1 MLLKKSEVNEEN
13 YTVFEVE
20 ADAAEFDA
28 ALNKAYGKNR
38 GQINIPGFRKGKAP
52 RRIIEGMYGQDVFY
66 QDALDEIAPQAFEF
80 GVSEGKLKF
89 IGRPSIENVSV
100 NEDKTASFSF
110 KVQNYPIVT
119 LGEYKGLKAP
129 KPAVEISEEAVTE
142 EVDKIRKRNARKV
155 DVDREAQ
162 MGDTVNIDFEGT
174 QDGVPFDGGK
184 ADSYE
189 LELGSNSFVPGFEEQ
204 IVGMKP
210 GEEKDIDI
218 TFPEN
223 YYENLAGKA
232 VVFHIKLN
240 SVTYLELPEA
250 DDEFAKDVGFD
261 TLEEYRKSLRDDLE
275 KKAGDDAEQK
285 FRGEILRQACEN
297 MKVDIPD
304 VMIEEQVEKM
314 IRDYGANMG
323 LDVYSMN
330 KEKLYSMLGITDD
343 IIEGSLKQGAEIQ
356 VKTDLLIDAVAKAE
370 NISFTEE
377 EAEEYIKKVAEDSKA
392 TVEDIKKY
400 FGEEYIMEQHI
411 KEAATEILMD
421 SAVVDDAPAQE
432 APAEE
437 KAPEAVEAAP
447 KKKPGRKKK
456 TEKTDGE

>member
-155 DVDREAQ
+155 DVDREAK

-210 GEEKDIDI
+210 G
-218 TFPEN
+218 
-223 YYENLAGKA
+223 
-232 VVFHIKLN
+232 HIKLN

-330 KEKLYSMLGITDD
+330 KEQLYSMLGITDD